1 MATRL
6 SEPPIIPASTVAD
19 PVRRSRQG
27 HWWVYLILTIGLVAV
42 VSPFV
47 WMLLSSIKP
56 GPEIL
61 RSPPTWLPGQVT
73 GEHYRE
79 LFQRLDL
86 TTYLGNSVFVA
97 IAVTLGNL
105 AFCSMLGYVLAKVSF
120 GGRRLLFGLVMGML
134 MVPGMV
140 TFVPLFILVSN
151 VGLANSYAGLIL
163 PYLVQP
169 VGVFLMRQFIGG
181 LPDELI
187 DAARVDGAGDFR
199 IFARIVLPLCGPA
212 LATLG
217 IITFLASWNN
227 FLWPL
232 VVAQTEDMYTMPVA
246 LALYS
251 VGQHSIEYGLLLAGA
266 VVVVIPVLLL
276 FVALQRH
283 FTQGIATTG
292 FK

>member
-6 SEPPIIPASTVAD
+6 
-19 PVRRSRQG
+19 RSRKG

-42 VSPFV
+42 VSPFL
-47 WMLLSSIKP
+47 WMLVSSVKP
-56 GPEIL
+56 DREINS
-61 RSPPTWLPGQVT
+61 SPPTWLPESYT
-73 GEHYRE
+73 GEHYAE
-79 LFQRLDL
+79 LFRRLDL
-86 TTYLGNSVFVA
+86 TTYLTNSVLVA
-97 IAVTLGNL
+97 VAVTLGNL
-105 AFCSMLGYVLAKVSF
+105 VFCSMLGYVLTKISF
-120 GGRRLLFGLVMGML
+120 SGRRLLFGLVMGML

-151 VGLANSYAGLIL
+151 AGMANSYAGLIL
-163 PYLVQP
+163 PFLVQP
-169 VGVFLMRQFIGG
+169 VGVFLMRQFIGD

-187 DAARVDGAGDFR
+187 DAARVDGAGEPR
-199 IFARIVLPLCGPA
+199 IFAGIVLPLCGPA

-217 IITFLASWNN
+217 IITFLSSWNN

-251 VGQHSIEYGLLLAGA
+251 VGQNSIEYGLLLAGA
-266 VVVVIPVLLL
+266 VVVVVPVLVL
-276 FVALQRH
+276 FVALQKH

>member
-1 MATRL
+1 VLT
-6 SEPPIIPASTVAD
+6 
-19 PVRRSRQG
+19 PVRRARQG

-42 VSPFV
+42 VSPFA
-47 WMLLSSIKP
+47 WMLVSSVKP
-56 GPEIL
+56 DREIL
-61 RSPPTWLPGQVT
+61 RSPPTWLPAQAT
-73 GEHYRE
+73 GEQFAD

-120 GGRRLLFGLVMGML
+120 GGRRLLFVLVMGML

-151 VGLANSYAGLIL
+151 AGMANSYAGLIL
-163 PYLVQP
+163 PFLVQP

-187 DAARVDGAGDFR
+187 DAARVDGAGEFR

-217 IITFLASWNN
+217 IITFLGSWNN

-246 LALYS
+246 LALYA
-251 VGQHSIEYGLLLAGA
+251 VGQNSIDYGLLLAGA
-266 VVVVIPVLLL
+266 VVVVVPVLLL